1 MTVITVTLSPA
12 YDKTY
17 YTEGFKSGEV
27 NRAVKVKTNMGGKG
41 INFTTAL
48 TKGNVPCIATGFL
61 GEGRERFISFLKK
74 EGAECDFVDV
84 AGEIRTNIKVCDT
97 ENGIYTDINESAPE
111 IVKEDMDKLFKKVS
125 SICKNGDILY
135 LGGTLPKGAD
145 EKTYARFVKIG
156 KEAGCRVAVDASG
169 KALFYALS
177 EKPDII
183 KPNCTEAAEILGT
196 EIESVDDAINAA
208 LKLHEMGAENVLLS
222 LGADGAVYA
231 GDDGVYR
238 VYPKETVVKSTV
250 GAGDSFLAGYIYGIS
265 KDYDTATSLKYATSF
280 SAAKISEEGTD
291 IPPFE
296 KLCAYVSEIKCEH
309 IKER

>member
-12 YDKTY
+12 FDKTY
-17 YTEGFKSGEV
+17 YTENFHTGEV
-27 NRAVKVKTNMGGKG
+27 NRALKVKTNMGGKG
-41 INFTTAL
+41 INFTAAL
-48 TKGNVPCIATGFL
+48 RKGNVPCIATGFL
-61 GEGRERFISFLKK
+61 GEGRERFISFLKE
-74 EGAECDFVDV
+74 EGAECNFVDV

-97 ENGIYTDINESAPE
+97 ENEIYTDINESAPE
-111 IVKEDMDKLFKKVS
+111 ILQEDMDKLLKKVS
-125 SICKNGDILY
+125 TICKKGDILY

-145 EKTYARFVKIG
+145 EKTYAKFVKIG
-156 KEAGCRVAVDASG
+156 KEAGCRVTVDASG
-169 KALFYALS
+169 KALLYALS

-183 KPNCTEAAEILGT
+183 KPNCFEASEILGM
-196 EIESVDDAINAA
+196 EINSEEDAVNAA
-208 LKLHEMGAENVLLS
+208 LKLYKMGAESVLLS

-238 VYPKETVVKSTV
+238 VYPKETTVKSTV
-250 GAGDSFLAGYIYGIS
+250 GAGDSFLAGFIYGIS

-291 IPPFE
+291 IPSFE
-296 KLCAYVSEIKCEH
+296 KLCAYVMEIKCEH